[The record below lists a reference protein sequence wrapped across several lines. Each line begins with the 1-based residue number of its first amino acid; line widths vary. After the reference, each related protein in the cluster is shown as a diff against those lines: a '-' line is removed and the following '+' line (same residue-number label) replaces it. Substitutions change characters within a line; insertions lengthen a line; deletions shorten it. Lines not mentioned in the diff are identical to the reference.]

1 MICLVFVLYPWKSY
15 VQNAW
20 RELTE
25 TGVGAL
31 IALILFAAGLK
42 RVSTGLPVLS
52 RRGLRIRAPVGSN
65 PLQILIFTYFISGQY
80 RISF

>member
-42 RVSTGLPVLS
+42 RVSTGLPVL
-52 RRGLRIRAPVGSN
+52 LAAACEFWAPVGSN

>member
-42 RVSTGLPVLS
+42 RVSTGLPALS
-52 RRGLRIRAPVGSN
+52 RRGLRILGAC
-65 PLQILIFTYFISGQY
+65 
-80 RISF
+80 RIQSITNLDLYLLHFRSIPD